1 MSFKKSKSSWLML
14 VIAIFIAF
22 IAFWLANNYLKNK
35 EEILKNQLRGVE
47 PETVSIVVAATDVMM
62 GDVVSSANMAIADVN
77 AEYLS
82 LSVVPP
88 GDFGVYEGQV
98 VKHNMIAGEP
108 LLSHYV
114 AGLGIESFSDLL
126 REGERAV
133 TLEIDNLNSASGMA
147 LPGDIVDLLLVTEK
161 AVEDAEGLADE
172 PLKQIEP
179 LLQKVRILS
188 VDNISL
194 VSQTQDFKMYGY
206 DKNFLEYSTIT
217 VGVKFKDAAKVILA
231 KELGEIVF
239 MLRNST
245 DETNTSSRALISDFN
260 KKINRND
267 KGSYKLY
274 TSSLITNGEI
284 KPVTVTISSEQK
296 TELSRSIAIYSNSS
310 ELNKSR

>member
-1 MSFKKSKSSWLML
+1 M
-14 VIAIFIAF
+14 
-22 IAFWLANNYLKNK
+22 
-35 EEILKNQLRGVE
+35 
-47 PETVSIVVAATDVMM
+47 
-62 GDVVSSANMAIADVN
+62 
-77 AEYLS
+77 
-82 LSVVPP
+82 
-88 GDFGVYEGQV
+88 
-98 VKHNMIAGEP
+98 KHNMIAGEP

-161 AVEDAEGLADE
+161 VVEDSEELADE

-206 DKNFLEYSTIT
+206 EKDFLEYSTIT
-217 VGVKFKDAAKVILA
+217 VGINFKDAAKVILA

-239 MLRNST
+239 MLRNSSDKT
-245 DETNTSSRALISDFN
+245 KVSNRAITSDFKQGRIKNSSR
-260 KKINRND
+260 
-267 KGSYKLY
+267 SYKLY
-274 TSSLITNGEI
+274 TSSKISNGEI
-284 KPVTVTISSEQK
+284 KPITVNVISGQQSR
-296 TELSRSIAIYSNSS
+296 LSRSVAVYSNQ
-310 ELNKSR
+310 